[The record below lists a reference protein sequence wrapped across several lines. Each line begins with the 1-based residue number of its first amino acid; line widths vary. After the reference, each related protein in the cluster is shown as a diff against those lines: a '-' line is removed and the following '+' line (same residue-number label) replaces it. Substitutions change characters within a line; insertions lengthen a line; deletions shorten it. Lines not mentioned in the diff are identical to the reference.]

1 MSEPMTMRTKYLS
14 AIVLVLLV
22 CAGSGYA
29 EESQVIINDGDK
41 VAYLGD
47 SITAAGANYG
57 GYCRLVVHGLKA
69 KGVIVEPVFAG
80 VPGNTSEHMLERL
93 EQCVLQHK
101 PDWVVLAAGVNDIWH
116 SDPTVKIGVF
126 QPKPGMGVKLD
137 GYKKNVSAIVDR
149 CKDSGAK
156 VILTTITPIRE
167 DPEFKLNI
175 TARKY
180 NAFLVQLA
188 KERKLPIAKLNE
200 AMFADIAGGARLT
213 SDGVHP
219 LGIGHRVMA
228 KGVLRAMGLSQ
239 EDTEEIEKEWE
250 GSPKVL
256 ILGDK
261 QSTAGSRTGGWCH
274 MLMDGLNSG
283 REMVTYNT
291 FAWYRNEVTMGEL
304 LAGFSERAKSKPRDV
319 LLQAPRGD
327 AVLATPLGKY
337 RQQVEQ
343 LIAVAGQNNVRPVL
357 VTIAVQDNDPASE
370 LSRKLE
376 PYNDVLRDIAR
387 AKSVPLADI
396 NQAMAKQ
403 YAADPAVHLT
413 YDGERFGHQGAILMA
428 ETLMRAMGL
437 DSLITS
443 KLRKVWMERPS
454 YTRK

>member
-1 MSEPMTMRTKYLS
+1 MTMRTRYLS
-14 AIVLVLLV
+14 ALVLVLLV

-29 EESQVIINDGDK
+29 EQSQVIINDGDK
-41 VAYLGD
+41 VAFLGD
-47 SITAAGANYG
+47 SITAGGANYG
-57 GYCRLVVHGLKA
+57 GYCRMVVHGLKA
-69 KGVIVEPVFAG
+69 KGIIIEPVFAG
-80 VPGNTSEHMLERL
+80 VSGNTSEHMLGRL
-93 EQCVLQHK
+93 EQSVLRHK

-137 GYKKNVSAIVDR
+137 GYQKNVSAIVDR
-149 CKDSGAK
+149 CKDFGAK

-167 DPEFKLNI
+167 EPDFKLNI

-200 AMFADIAGGARLT
+200 AMFAEIAGGARLT

-228 KGVLRAMGLSQ
+228 KGVLRAMGLSL

-291 FAWYRNEVTMGEL
+291 FAWYRNEVTVGEL
-304 LAGFSERAKSKPRDV
+304 LAGFSERANSKPRDV

-343 LIAVAGQNNVRPVL
+343 LIDVAGQNNVRPVL

-387 AKSVPLADI
+387 AKSVPLADV
-396 NQAMAKQ
+396 NQTMAKQ
-403 YAADPAVHLT
+403 YAADPAVRLT

-443 KLRKVWMERPS
+443 KLRKVWIERPS
-454 YTRK
+454 YTRN